1 MQYHDGT
8 KPSNVQMMSQEDKEW
23 LEKAMEEYT
32 FNDADRLKEIC
43 QEMKDDID
51 SNFGVVSGGGDEAP
65 KEEGKADEE
74 GQ

>member
-1 MQYHDGT
+1 MKYQDGT
-8 KPSNVQMMSQEDKEW
+8 KPSNVQAMSQEDKEW
-23 LEKAMEEYT
+23 LEKAMQEYT

-43 QEMKDDID
+43 EQMKDDIS
-51 SNFGVVSGGGDEAP
+51 SNFGMVSGDGDEPP